1 MANKI
6 ITVGEKTNTSSKY
19 NLEVYRDIS
28 MVGNYKRNK
37 KLYKNTFECFIRI
50 YDDNQHGLLQT
61 EKNNNNSLIKT
72 NWKKIEY
79 IDKENNDNNQEII
92 KNSQLFYIDKLV
104 NVYAV
109 FNSIHNIFHWIPG
122 ERILNPEFGS
132 KLYTLLY
139 NGITPF
145 TIEQIIAEIR
155 HCISRWEPRVNIIN
169 IVNVSNTNDT
179 ENNTIQLDIIF
190 SIPSLDNNQY
200 KYSYTY
206 NKKSD

>member
-37 KLYKNTFECFIRI
+37 ALYKNTFECFIRI

-61 EKNNNNSLIKT
+61 ENNNSLIKT

-79 IDKENNDNNQEII
+79 TDKENNDNNQEII

-104 NVYAV
+104 NIYAV

-139 NGITPF
+139 NGITSF